1 MAETRPSAG
10 KRTVKALIALLVIAG
25 VAVGA
30 FYGYRGYLQPM
41 LAGGDAQAESGQGR
55 PPPTVTATTAERR
68 DWQPSLS
75 ATGTLHAERG
85 VEITPE
91 VNGLVAEVAMQSGT
105 AVEQGELLVRMQAP
119 ELKAQLDALKAQ
131 RDEALAAY
139 RRAERL
145 FDQGN
150 TSQAR
155 LDETRARYQDLDA
168 QIAEQQAR
176 IDKKTIRAPF
186 AGQLGI
192 TQVDLGQYLQAGQP
206 LVSLQDL
213 TPIDVNFSLPEQ
225 TLPRVEVGQTVQV
238 RVDAY
243 PDTRFTGEVTA
254 IDPRI
259 SESTRNYTVQATLP
273 NDDRRLRPGMF
284 ARVSLETGAAEQLVT
299 LPQTAI
305 VTNPYGASVYV
316 VQDGGEGPPKVTQRR
331 VETGSQRGTQV
342 AITDGLSGGETV
354 VTSGQIKL
362 REGVPVQIKDGPQ
375 PADTA
380 DPQVEEP

>member
-1 MAETRPSAG
+1 MAEQRRSAG
-10 KRTVKALIALLVIAG
+10 KRTFKTLLTLLVVAG
-25 VAVGA
+25 VGTGA
-30 FYGYRGYLQPM
+30 YYGYQGYLQPI
-41 LAGGDAQAESGQGR
+41 LAGDGGQQAASQGR
-55 PPPTVTATTAERR
+55 PPPTVTAAKAARS

-75 ATGTLHAERG
+75 ATGTLHAESG

-91 VNGLVAEVAMQSGT
+91 VNGVVAEVGMRSGAT
-105 AVEQGELLVRMQAP
+105 VEQGDLLVRMRAP
-119 ELKAQLDALKAQ
+119 ELEAQLDALKAQ
-131 RDEALAAY
+131 REEALAAY
-139 RRAERL
+139 QRAERL

-192 TQVDLGQYLQAGQP
+192 TEIDVGQYLQAGEP

-225 TLPRVEVGQTVQV
+225 TLPRVTVGQTVQV

-243 PDTRFTGEVTA
+243 PDTRFEGEVTA

-259 SESTRNYTVQATLP
+259 SEATRNYTVQATLP

-284 ARVSLETGAAEQLVT
+284 ARVNLETGKPERLVT

-316 VQDGGEGPPKVTQRR
+316 VQDGGDGPPTVTQQR
-331 VETGSQRGTQV
+331 VETGSERGTQV

-362 REGVPVQIKDGPQ
+362 REGAPVRVKDGPQ
-375 PADTA
+375 PADAA